1 MVCRVLVRSESVLTR
16 RLGAV
21 GNCPEI
27 RAENIS
33 LRYKAKKVLDHVSF
47 TVPAGQIMALVG
59 PSGCGKTSFLTC
71 INRLTDY
78 AECCSVAGKLL
89 VGDLDVLDR
98 RVDLLSLR
106 RQVGTIFQR
115 PNPFPF
121 SIWKNLEFPLKE
133 HGVKD
138 KSQLAER
145 IQGALE
151 EVGLWNEVKDRLHS
165 SALQLSGGQQQRLCI
180 ARAIVLKP
188 KALLMDEPCSALD
201 PVSSRVVEELIEHLR
216 GRYTTIVVTHNLAQ
230 ARRIADQVAVFWV
243 VESCGEVIEVG
254 PTQKVFDSPRHPL
267 TAAYVSGRAG

>member
-1 MVCRVLVRSESVLTR
+1 LTR

-33 LRYKAKKVLDHVSF
+33 LCYKAKKVLDHVSF

-59 PSGCGKTSFLTC
+59 PSGCGKTSFLSC

-133 HGVKD
+133 HGVKN
-138 KSQLAER
+138 KAELAER

-151 EVGLWNEVKDRLHS
+151 EVGLWNEVKDRLHG

-254 PTQKVFDSPRHPL
+254 PTKVVFDSPRHPL